1 MAILSHIDIGVDV
14 SKKHLDIYLHQE
26 KKAFHVPNTVE
37 GINKFISSIK
47 QYNVRQI
54 VCESTGGYEYLMC
67 KMLKNSGYKVWRV
80 EPKRIKAFI
89 VSEGVK
95 AKTDKIDAKMIALFA
110 SQKECAYESIQQSD
124 DNEKLRS
131 LVSLRASMTTHA
143 AEIKTQLQQVVDPDC
158 IKYLNKNLCT
168 LEKQIKKISEQID
181 ALINDN
187 NEFKNIKEIVTSI
200 PGIGKGNAEMF
211 IALLPEFGKVN
222 NKEAAALVGVAPY
235 IRQSGCLSGQAKIS
249 GGRAPLR
256 SVLYMAAVSAIK
268 HNTRLAV
275 FYQRLIT
282 AGKKFKVAI
291 VAVMRKLVVYMNT
304 LVRKGELW
312 DPAII

>member
-1 MAILSHIDIGVDV
+1 MTILSHIDIGVDV
-14 SKKHLDIYLHQE
+14 SKNHLDFYLHQE
-26 KKAFHVPNTVE
+26 KKAIHVPNTE
-37 GINKFISSIK
+37 KGINKFISSIK
-47 QYNVRQI
+47 QYDVRQI
-54 VCESTGGYEYLMC
+54 VCESTGGYERLMC
-67 KMLKNSGYKVWRV
+67 KMLQNSGYKVWRV

-110 SQKECAYESIQQSD
+110 SQKECAYEPIQKSD
-124 DNEKLRS
+124 KSEKLKN
-131 LVSLRASMTTHA
+131 LVALRASMTANA
-143 AEIKTQLQQVVDPDC
+143 AEIKNQLQQIVDPDC
-158 IKYLNKNLCT
+158 IKYLKKNLCL

-181 ALINDN
+181 ALINDDS
-187 NEFKNIKEIVTSI
+187 EFKNIKKIVTSI
-200 PGIGKGNAEMF
+200 PGIGTGNAEMF
-211 IALLPEFGKVN
+211 IALLQELGKVN

-235 IRQSGCLSGQAKIS
+235 ISQSGCSKGQAKIS

-268 HNTRLAV
+268 HNARLAV
-275 FYQRLIT
+275 FYQRLIA

-304 LVRKGELW
+304 LVRKGEVW
-312 DPAII
+312 NPAI

>member
-1 MAILSHIDIGVDV
+1 MTILSHIDIGVDV
-14 SKKHLDIYLHQE
+14 SKQHLDFYLHQE
-26 KKAFHVPNTVE
+26 KKAFHVPNTIE
-37 GINKFISSIK
+37 GLKKFISSLA
-47 QYNVRQI
+47 QYNIRQV
-54 VCESTGGYEYLMC
+54 VCESTGGYEHLMY
-67 KMLKNSGYKVWRV
+67 KMLQSLGYKVWRV

-89 VSEGVK
+89 ASEGVK

-110 SQKECAYESIQQSD
+110 SQKECAYESFQRSD

-131 LVSLRASMTTHA
+131 LVSLRTSMTTYA

-158 IKYLNKNLCT
+158 VKYLNKNLCA

-187 NEFKNIKEIVTSI
+187 DEFKNIEEIVTSI
-200 PGIGKGNAEMF
+200 PGVGKGNAETF
-211 IALLPEFGKVN
+211 IALLPELGKVN

-235 IRQSGCLSGQAKIS
+235 IRQSGNLQGQAKIS
-249 GGRAPLR
+249 GGRAALR
-256 SVLYMAAVSAIK
+256 SIIYMAAVSAIRC
-268 HNTRLAV
+268 NTRLAV
-275 FYQRLIT
+275 FYKRLID

-312 DPAII
+312 NLAI